1 LPQDIG
7 SAKCFLRQACLRK
20 KGSGFGTLGNDQFE
34 AANQIALSL
43 ALPPLRLPYLSVA
56 VTIRV
61 GNRRTYGLCEI
72 AACGDPHF
80 YYHFLETVS
89 LLFIVF
95 HQYFTSN
102 FVNVNDMRK
111 VRSRDQG
118 SD

>member
-72 AACGDPHF
+72 AACGAIHIF
-80 YYHFLETVS
+80 ITTS
-89 LLFIVF
+89 WRLFCSYFVVF
-95 HQYFTSN
+95 HQYLPQL

-111 VRSRDQG
+111 V
-118 SD
+118 